1 MPSFSLPVLWR
12 GAIVTL
18 LLGVAMLAPG
28 SVRAATAT
36 TVLEDLNLRGGP
48 GLSYPIL
55 ALMSAGSTVTVTGD
69 PTEGWYPIA
78 YQERLGWGFGAYLS
92 LGANS
97 GASTRGAATV
107 VTAWLNLRSGPGS
120 SYSVLDRL
128 PYGTVVEILGG
139 PTGANGY
146 SWFHVNAQGFGI
158 GFVAGEYLDAG
169 GPAGGGPPAAVA
181 AQPQAP
187 PPAPPAPAPAPAA
200 TGNAIVDIITAAAIE
215 YGQSPAAMLAVAR
228 CESNL
233 DPAVVN
239 RSSGASGLFQF
250 LPGTWRTTP
259 FKTYSIFDP
268 WANANAAAWMWQQ
281 GRRGEWVC

>member
-1 MPSFSLPVLWR
+1 MPVFRLPVLWR
-12 GAIVTL
+12 ATL
-18 LLGVAMLAPG
+18 VIALLGMAMLAPR
-28 SVRAATAT
+28 SARASDPT

-55 ALMSAGSTVTVTGD
+55 ALMPARSTVSVTGD
-69 PTEGWYPIA
+69 PTEGWYPVA
-78 YQERLGWGFGAYLS
+78 YQQLEGWAFGAYLS
-92 LGANS
+92 LGATN
-97 GASTRGAATV
+97 GARTRGAATV
-107 VTAWLNLRSGPGS
+107 VTSWLNLRSGPGA
-120 SYSVLDRL
+120 SYAIVDRL

-139 PTGANGY
+139 PTGVNGY
-146 SWFHVNAQGFGI
+146 SWFHVNAQGFGV

-169 GPAGGGPPAAVA
+169 GPAGGGPPAAA
-181 AQPQAP
+181 AAE
-187 PPAPPAPAPAPAA
+187 PPAPPAPAAPPAK
-200 TGNAIVDIITAAAIE
+200 TGDNIVDIITEAAIN